1 MARIGVVLGAGG
13 PLGQAYHLGVLT
25 ALTELSGWDTRECEV
40 LVGTSAGSLIGAYLR
55 RGLSAADLAATM
67 VGAQASAQGQ
77 ELLDRMG
84 AASQVG
90 PPHGFRPWPTAP
102 TLLLRALRRPVRLG
116 VLGSALLPAGTTD
129 IELVVDRIRSLY
141 LDADWP
147 DEEFLV
153 SAIRLSDGR
162 RVTFGLD
169 DSPLVDVGTAVAASC
184 ALPGYLTPVVING
197 DRYVDGG
204 AHSPTNADLLVGRD
218 LDLVIISSP
227 QSVGHDVKGRL
238 DLPLRIARRR
248 YLAAEVAGLR
258 KAGTAVIVFQP
269 GAADLAAMGLNP
281 LNLQR
286 RAQVIEQARQSTLD
300 RLNRQGRASKAIRL
314 LRPSMQ
320 PVPRPS
326 QPAQTGVRT
335 AEPREARVRSTSDV
349 RRRGGPPTEAE

>member
-25 ALTELSGWDTRECEV
+25 AVSELSGWDARDCEV

-55 RGLSAADLAATM
+55 RGLSAADLAANM
-67 VGAQASAQGQ
+67 VGDPPSPQGQ
-77 ELLDRMG
+77 ELLDQAG
-84 AASQVG
+84 AGSPAG

-102 TLLLRALRRPVRLG
+102 TLLVRALRRPMRLG
-116 VLGSALLPAGTTD
+116 VLASALLPAGTTD
-129 IELVVDRIRSLY
+129 IELVVDRIRGMY

-153 SAIRLSDGR
+153 TAVRLSDGR
-162 RVTFGLD
+162 RIVFGLD
-169 DSPLVDVGTAVAASC
+169 TSPQIDVATAVAASC
-184 ALPGYLTPVVING
+184 ALPGYLTPVVIAG

-218 LDLVIISSP
+218 LDLVLISSP

-238 DLPLRIARRR
+238 DLPLRLARRR
-248 YLAAEVAGLR
+248 YLAAEVASLR

-269 GAADLAAMGLNP
+269 GAADLGAMGLNP

-286 RAQVIEQARQSTLD
+286 RGQVIEQARQSTLD
-300 RLNRQGRASKAIRL
+300 RLGGQGRASRAIRL
-314 LRPSMQ
+314 LRPARAAAAA
-320 PVPRPS
+320 PRP
-326 QPAQTGVRT
+326 TR
-335 AEPREARVRSTSDV
+335 
-349 RRRGGPPTEAE
+349 